1 MKPINVLVTG
11 ADSQLGKTLK
21 ELSHLSTFDFDF
33 TDKKTL
39 DISRKKTIYDAFN
52 AKNYD
57 FCFNFAAYT
66 NVNLAETEQ
75 EKCYDINVQAVENL
89 AKACKKHH
97 TTLVHISTDFVFN
110 GKKDTPYTE
119 TDETNPLNY
128 YGQSKLLGEQA
139 IQKHLREHFIIRT
152 SWLYSRYNNNFVKTI
167 SKLAQTDKPLNIV
180 ADQIGTPTY
189 AIDLIDFILRIVTN
203 ENNKIYGLYHYSNN
217 GSASWFDF
225 GKEIV
230 KNLKINKHITPV
242 DSDAFETPATRPVY
256 SVLSKEK
263 AISTFGIQPRTWQ
276 NALVEYF
283 VSLNEGNKETRK

>member
-21 ELSHLSTFDFDF
+21 ELSHLSIFDFDF
-33 TDKKTL
+33 TDKEIL
-39 DISRKKTIYDAFN
+39 DISHKNAIFDAFE
-52 AKNYD
+52 AENYD

-66 NVNLAETEQ
+66 DVNKAETEQ
-75 EKCYDINVQAVENL
+75 KMCYNINVQAIENL

-97 TTLVHISTDFVFN
+97 TTLVHISTDFVFD
-110 GKKDTPYTE
+110 GKKEIPYIE

-139 IQKHLREHFIIRT
+139 IQKQLREHFIIRT

-167 SKLAQTDKPLNIV
+167 SRLAQTDKPLNIV
-180 ADQIGTPTY
+180 ADQMGTPTY
-189 AIDLIDFILRIVTN
+189 AVDLIDFILRIVTS
-203 ENNKIYGLYHYSNN
+203 ENNKTYGLYHYSNN

-225 GKEIV
+225 GEEII
-230 KNLKINKHITPV
+230 KKLKINKQITAV
-242 DSDAFETPATRPVY
+242 DSDAFKTPAKRPAY

-263 AISTFGIQPRTWQ
+263 AMVTFGIQPRDWQ
-276 NALVEYF
+276 DALADYF
-283 VSLNEGNKETRK
+283 ISIGKS